1 MLRSVQGL
9 ENTIWEARDTDKRLM
24 NWWGFIL
31 LSFIT
36 GGIFYFV
43 VLYQRIER
51 RDEHF
56 RRMTSFFRAA
66 LGSTRDA
73 SNGKA
78 VDISEKTK
86 KIDEKLTEA
95 DETLLRPKNAIL
107 WVALSILTF
116 GLALFYIYFFL
127 LVDWYR
133 AQQLEHELLDDFN
146 DIWLRLGLT
155 KDEVNVNIVLPER
168 NYWLYL
174 FLSIIT
180 LGIFI
185 FYWDYVIHT
194 EPEPVFDEN
203 SKWESKILAIF
214 KEAKAKEAA

>member
-1 MLRSVQGL
+1 MQEL
-9 ENTIWEARDTDKRLM
+9 ESTIYEARDTDKRLM

-36 GGIFYFV
+36 SGIFYFV

-56 RRMTSFFRAA
+56 RRMTSFFRAT
-66 LGSTRDA
+66 LENTKDA
-73 SNGKA
+73 SNGTA
-78 VDISEKTK
+78 VDISEQTK

-95 DETLLRPKNAIL
+95 EQSLLRPKNAIL
-107 WVALSILTF
+107 WVAVSILTM
-116 GLALFYIYFFL
+116 GLALFYVYYFL

-133 AQQLEHELLDDFN
+133 VQQLEHELLDDFN
-146 DIWLRLGLT
+146 DIWLKLGMT
-155 KDEVNVNIVLPER
+155 ADPVNVNIVLPDR

-174 FLSIIT
+174 FLGIIT
-180 LGIFI
+180 LGIWV
-185 FYWDYVIHT
+185 FYWDYVTHT

-203 SKWESKILAIF
+203 SNWESKILSIF
-214 KEAKAKEAA
+214 KEIKAKEAA